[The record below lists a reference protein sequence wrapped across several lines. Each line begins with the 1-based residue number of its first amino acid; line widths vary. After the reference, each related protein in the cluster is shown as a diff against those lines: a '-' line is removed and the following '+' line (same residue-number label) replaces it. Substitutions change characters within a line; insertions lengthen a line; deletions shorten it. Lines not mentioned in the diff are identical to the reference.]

1 MTIVKK
7 SLLCLVALTSL
18 SLSGT
23 FAQNKKELIIM
34 TRVGPENDA
43 IKALIPE
50 YEQISGMKIKVDET
64 GKEGFQQRQT
74 TRLMAG
80 DNLDVVM
87 YMSDFGPLFA
97 ASKLLTPLNKYTAKP
112 AANKSDA
119 DMADFYPAT
128 LNAFKYKNELYGL
141 PTDVST
147 WLLYY
152 NKKMIPN
159 PPTTYAEIP
168 ELAKKWTK
176 RYNASSP
183 TSFGTQEQSKSGS
196 ESPVNEWLAVLW
208 AMGGELFDAKN
219 KPIFNNEIGIKSL
232 TYKLDLFSKDH
243 VVPDDT
249 PAMDAAAV
257 IEGFRQ
263 ENVAFYAHWNSN
275 AVIFADPKASPKVAG
290 TLGVAL
296 IPGVAQKDGSIKRV
310 PVTHGWAVGIP
321 SSSKKKDDAFKF
333 IQWLTGKHA
342 GQKYLA
348 AGGTPARISILQ
360 NPDNLK
366 IRPELGLVGQS
377 LNFARPKPAIK
388 EWPQISDILQQAHAS
403 VIGEGKPVKAS
414 LDEAAARINDLMK
427 KAGYYK

>member
-1 MTIVKK
+1 MMKK
-7 SLLCLVALTSL
+7 MLACAIALSC
-18 SLSGT
+18 
-23 FAQNKKELIIM
+23 FATGSVFAGGQKELIIM

-50 YEQISGMKIKVDET
+50 YEKMSGVTVKVDET
-64 GKEGFQQRQT
+64 GKEGFYQRQT

-97 ASKLLTPLNKYTAKP
+97 ASKLLTPLDAYLAKP
-112 AANKSDA
+112 ESKSADA
-119 DMADFYPAT
+119 DIADFYQAT
-128 LNAFKYKNELYGL
+128 VNAFKYKGSTYGL

-152 NKKMIPN
+152 NKKFIQT
-159 PPTTYAEIP
+159 PPATYAEIP
-168 ELAKKWTK
+168 ELAMKWTK
-176 RYNASSP
+176 SHNPASP
-183 TSFGTQEQSKSGS
+183 TSFGTEEQSKTGS
-196 ESPVNEWLAVLW
+196 ETPVNEWLEILW
-208 AMGGELFDAKN
+208 AMGGDLFDSNN
-219 KPIFNNEIGIKSL
+219 KPIFNNEIGVAAL
-232 TYKLDLFSKDH
+232 TYKLDLLNKYK

-263 ENVAFYAHWNSN
+263 ENVAFYSHWNSN
-275 AVIFADPKASPKVAG
+275 AVVFANPKASPRVAE
-290 TLGVAL
+290 TLGVSL
-296 IPGVAQKDGSIKRV
+296 IPGVAQKDGSVKRV
-310 PVTHGWAVGIP
+310 PITHGWGMGIP
-321 SSSKKKDDAFKF
+321 ASSKKKDEAFKF
-333 IQWLTGKHA
+333 IQWVTGKYA

-348 AGGTPARISILQ
+348 AGGTPARKSILN
-360 NPDNLK
+360 NPANLN

-377 LNFARPKPAIK
+377 LDIAKPKPAIV

-403 VIGEGKPVKAS
+403 VLGEGKPVKPA
-414 LDEAAARINDLMK
+414 LDEAANRITELLK